1 VKHRFLPLSYGL
13 LQRAMLMMALT
24 GTLSLLGCAQAA
36 VSITPAD
43 TFAIPALNS
52 TINFAYNGT
61 YNQAVLEN
69 NFWRFGGLTLSG
81 NGSSSERKSH
91 LLIISAQKSNVTLT
105 HLDTLTWLD
114 QVGWLTYKVEG
125 IGNQTFNM
133 HWRAEGFV
141 IGFKVY
147 IDGIKRESGNGW
159 GDYFKS
165 VTENGIIIIGAKS
178 NVSIGY
184 SFNPESI
191 EFEPNF
197 NSFPSPN
204 LMPSPSPSLQS
215 QTNNSSQI
223 QGFSSNASPTATLI
237 SEPERNQFSVETD
250 IVLVVCFSAVLV
262 SVSIM
267 IAVIEFNQARRRKPR
282 L

>member
-1 VKHRFLPLSYGL
+1 
-13 LQRAMLMMALT
+13 MALT
-24 GTLSLLGCAQAA
+24 GTLSLLGCSQAE
-36 VSITPAD
+36 VPITPVD
-43 TFAIPALNS
+43 TFAISTLNS

-61 YNQAVLEN
+61 YNEAVLEN
-69 NFWRFGGLTLSG
+69 NFWRFGDLTLSG
-81 NGSSSERKSH
+81 NGSISERKSH
-91 LLIISAQKSNVTLT
+91 LLIMSAQNSNVTLT
-105 HLDTLTWLD
+105 HIDTLTWLD
-114 QVGWLTYKVEG
+114 QVGWLTYNVEG
-125 IGNQTFNM
+125 IGSQTFNM

-204 LMPSPSPSLQS
+204 LILSSSLQS
-215 QTNNSSQI
+215 QTNNSSPI
-223 QGFSSNASPTATLI
+223 EGISSNASPTSTATLT
-237 SEPERNQFSVETD
+237 SDPERTQFPVETD
-250 IVLVVCFSAVLV
+250 IMFVVCFSAVLV

-267 IAVIEFNQARRRKPR
+267 IAIIESNQERRRKPR